1 MVLVKGICAV
11 VFTLGMPTGIWLMF
25 GDLKHFK
32 DLINRY
38 PKVKFKMKTV
48 QISYKIYFLNGGS
61 ENIYAI
67 QR

>member
-1 MVLVKGICAV
+1 
-11 VFTLGMPTGIWLMF
+11 MF

-38 PKVKFKMKTV
+38 PKVKFKMETM

-61 ENIYAI
+61 ENIYAS